1 MLEFLQVQKSYG
13 DRPILSIPSLQLDQG
28 IYWLQGSNGSGKTTL
43 LRMIAG
49 LLPFRGDI
57 VLKAT
62 SLRRSP
68 VEYRRAVS
76 WADAEPLYPDF
87 LKGRDLVAFYQEIRQ
102 ASSQQVDSLVTLF
115 QINSFLSA
123 PIGTYSSGMVK
134 KLSLVLA
141 FIGTP
146 SLITLDEPLVTLDK
160 ESIPALYN
168 LISTSYR
175 EKNTGFLIS
184 SHQDLATG
192 ALPEEKMLF
201 VSGQTIHLSSPVASL
216 SAEANSPEAN
226 SPEANSSEANSP
238 YPKTP

>member
-13 DRPILSIPSLQLDQG
+13 DRPILSIPSLQLDKG

-57 VLKAT
+57 ILNGT

-87 LKGRDLVAFYQEIRQ
+87 LKGRDLVAFYQEIRK
-102 ASSQQVDSLVTLF
+102 ASPQQVDSLLQLF
-115 QINSFLSA
+115 QVKSFLSA

-134 KLSLVLA
+134 KLSLVLS
-141 FIGTP
+141 FIGNP
-146 SLITLDEPLVTLDK
+146 SLITLDEPLVTLDR
-160 ESIPALYN
+160 ESIPALYS
-168 LISTSYR
+168 LISSSYL
-175 EKNTGFLIS
+175 EKNTSFLIS

-192 ALPEEKMLF
+192 ALPEERILS
-201 VSGQTIHLSSPVASL
+201 VSGQTLSLSSP
-216 SAEANSPEAN
+216 
-226 SPEANSSEANSP
+226 
-238 YPKTP
+238 TP